1 MLEDIR
7 ELDSFHTLSHR
18 KEKGVEAGEGC
29 RVITGVQLDMAE
41 PDSDRN
47 ISLISL

>member
-7 ELDSFHTLSHR
+7 ELNSFHNLSHQ
-18 KEKGVEAGEGC
+18 KGKGVEAVEGC
-29 RVITGVQLDMAE
+29 RVITRVQLDMAE